1 MKKIY
6 LALGIAVGMMFS
18 SCSDFLDQDPSIEL
32 PTESAIT
39 TTSDLR
45 NAVNGIAY
53 VLTESRMTYASEF
66 ALFADTR
73 CNDFKVTA
81 DNGQLSEL
89 LFYKYN
95 SKGTFNDIAYFA
107 FYQALG
113 NVNSALKS
121 IENGQVEGDAAEI
134 NNYKGQLLA
143 WRGMLH
149 FDLARMFCH
158 IPTTVEN
165 PANELGLVLSDQVFD
180 KDYKG
185 TRTDLASTYTFIIK
199 QFTDAL
205 PLFSKK
211 PENGYFN
218 YYAALGLRA
227 RAYLYNGQY
236 AEALADAKEVIGK
249 GGYKM
254 LNRDNY
260 VEAWTKEKADETIL
274 EFMQTDK
281 YNQQRYAPGYYCDAD
296 GYSENA
302 FNEEG
307 YLYKYLKA
315 QIDSVKD
322 DAGKVK
328 QVNYKDI
335 RAGLVKN
342 QSAASYKKAAGFYP
356 NKYPGRNGNLYV
368 NNTKLLRLSEMYLI
382 AAEAQWHLD
391 NPGSYDLAK
400 TSTDAAQ
407 YINAIDKNRIA
418 DYTDKASVTL
428 ADILHEYEIE
438 MFCEN
443 QITFAYWRNHQSV
456 TNQAK
461 QEVKYNDYNTIMA
474 IPQSE
479 IDYNKALQQNPE
491 Y

>member
-18 SCSDFLDQDPSIEL
+18 SCSDFLDQEPSIEL

-81 DNGQLSEL
+81 DNNQLGEL
-89 LFYKYN
+89 RFYMYN
-95 SKGTFNDIAYFA
+95 SKGSFNDYAYFA

-158 IPTTVEN
+158 IPTAVEN
-165 PANELGLVLSDQVFD
+165 PASELGLVLSDQVFD

-205 PLFSKK
+205 PLLEKK
-211 PENGYFN
+211 SDNGYFN

-236 AEALADAKEVIGK
+236 AEALADAKEVIGE
-249 GGYKM
+249 GGFKM

-260 VEAWTKEKADETIL
+260 VEA
-274 EFMQTDK
+274 
-281 YNQQRYAPGYYCDAD
+281 
-296 GYSENA
+296 
-302 FNEEG
+302 
-307 YLYKYLKA
+307 
-315 QIDSVKD
+315 
-322 DAGKVK
+322 
-328 QVNYKDI
+328 
-335 RAGLVKN
+335 
-342 QSAASYKKAAGFYP
+342 
-356 NKYPGRNGNLYV
+356 
-368 NNTKLLRLSEMYLI
+368 
-382 AAEAQWHLD
+382 
-391 NPGSYDLAK
+391 
-400 TSTDAAQ
+400 
-407 YINAIDKNRIA
+407 
-418 DYTDKASVTL
+418 
-428 ADILHEYEIE
+428 
-438 MFCEN
+438 
-443 QITFAYWRNHQSV
+443 
-456 TNQAK
+456 
-461 QEVKYNDYNTIMA
+461 
-474 IPQSE
+474 
-479 IDYNKALQQNPE
+479 
-491 Y
+491 

>member
-1 MKKIY
+1 M
-6 LALGIAVGMMFS
+6 
-18 SCSDFLDQDPSIEL
+18 
-32 PTESAIT
+32 
-39 TTSDLR
+39 
-45 NAVNGIAY
+45 
-53 VLTESRMTYASEF
+53 
-66 ALFADTR
+66 
-73 CNDFKVTA
+73 
-81 DNGQLSEL
+81 
-89 LFYKYN
+89 
-95 SKGTFNDIAYFA
+95 
-107 FYQALG
+107 
-113 NVNSALKS
+113 
-121 IENGQVEGDAAEI
+121 
-134 NNYKGQLLA
+134 
-143 WRGMLH
+143 RGMLH

-165 PANELGLVLSDQVFD
+165 PASELGLVLSDQVFD

-205 PLFSKK
+205 PLLEKK
-211 PENGYFN
+211 SDNGYFN

-236 AEALADAKEVIGK
+236 AEALADAKEVIGE

-307 YLYKYLKA
+307 YLYKYLVA
-315 QIDSVKD
+315 NKD
-322 DAGKVK
+322 
-328 QVNYKDI
+328 KDI
-335 RAGLVKN
+335 RAGLIKD

-400 TSTDAAQ
+400 TSAKAAQ

-443 QITFAYWRNHQSV
+443 QITFAYWRNRQSV
-456 TNQAK
+456 TNQAN

>member
-6 LALGIAVGMMFS
+6 LAMGIAASMMFS
-18 SCSDFLDQDPSIEL
+18 SCSDFLDREPSIQL

-39 TTSDLR
+39 TTADLR
-45 NAVNGIAY
+45 NAINGIGY
-53 VLTESRMTYASEF
+53 VLSDGRMTYASEF
-66 ALFADTR
+66 NLFADIR
-73 CNDFKVTA
+73 SNDFKVVK
-81 DNGQLSEL
+81 DNNQLGEIRL
-89 LFYKYN
+89 YN
-95 SKGTFNDIAYFA
+95 YSANGNFNDYGYYYF
-107 FYQALG
+107 YSALA
-113 NVNSALKS
+113 NVNNALLS
-121 IENGQVEGDAAEI
+121 IEKGQVEGDEDEI
-134 NNYKGQLLA
+134 NDYKGQLLA

-165 PANELGLVLSDQVFD
+165 PSNELGLVLSDQVFD

-185 TRTDLASTYTFIIK
+185 TRTDLKSTYEFIIK
-199 QFTDAL
+199 QFTEAL
-205 PLFSKK
+205 PLLAKK
-211 PENGYFN
+211 SDNGYFN

-236 AEALADAKEVIGK
+236 SEALADAKEVITD

-254 LNRDNY
+254 LTRDNY
-260 VEAWTKEKADETIL
+260 VEAWSKEKADETIL
-274 EFMQTDK
+274 EFVQTEK
-281 YNQQRYAPGYYCDAD
+281 YNQQRSAPGYYCDAT
-296 GYSENA
+296 GYSECG
-302 FNEEG
+302 FNTG
-307 YLYKYLKA
+307 AYLYKYLVAHTDTIKDESGKA
-315 QIDSVKD
+315 T
-322 DAGKVK
+322 
-328 QVNYKDI
+328 QVNYNDI
-335 RAGLVKN
+335 RAGLIKV
-342 QSAASYKKAAGFYP
+342 QTVKAAGRYP

-368 NNTKLLRLSEMYLI
+368 NNTKLVRLSEMYLI

-391 NPGSYDLAK
+391 NPGSYDVTKSSAN
-400 TSTDAAQ
+400 AAQ
-407 YINAIDKNRIA
+407 YINAIDENRIVN
-418 DYTDKASVTL
+418 YEDKATVTL

-456 TNQAK
+456 TNQAN

-479 IDYNKALQQNPE
+479 RDYNPALQQNPE

>member
-6 LALGIAVGMMFS
+6 IALGLMASVAFTSCVDLDTMPSNELADDGAV
-18 SCSDFLDQDPSIEL
+18 
-32 PTESAIT
+32 T
-39 TTSDLR
+39 TVNDLQ
-45 NAVNGIAY
+45 NAVNGVAY
-53 VLTESRMTYASEF
+53 SMIDRSTAPRLSYTSEYGIYADILTNVFQVGTDYGQSSSLSAYTITKNDDLPEAAYSSFYR
-66 ALFADTR
+66 ALGTVNKTLSYVPQVSGDATEIKDLT
-73 CNDFKVTA
+73 
-81 DNGQLSEL
+81 GQL
-89 LFYKYN
+89 Y
-95 SKGTFNDIAYFA
+95 
-107 FYQALG
+107 
-113 NVNSALKS
+113 
-121 IENGQVEGDAAEI
+121 
-134 NNYKGQLLA
+134 A
-143 WRGMLH
+143 WRALLH

-165 PANELGLVLSDQVFD
+165 PASELGLVLSDQVFD

-205 PLFSKK
+205 PLLEKK
-211 PENGYFN
+211 SDNGYFN

-236 AEALADAKEVIGK
+236 AEALADAKEVIGE
-249 GGYKM
+249 GGFKM

-307 YLYKYLKA
+307 YLYKYLVA
-315 QIDSVKD
+315 NKD
-322 DAGKVK
+322 
-328 QVNYKDI
+328 KDI
-335 RAGLVKN
+335 RAGLIKD

-391 NPGSYDLAK
+391 NSGSYDLAK
-400 TSTDAAQ
+400 TSAKAAQ

-418 DYTDKASVTL
+418 GYTDKTSVTL

-443 QITFAYWRNHQSV
+443 QITFAYWRNRQSV
-456 TNQAK
+456 TNQAN
-461 QEVKYNDYNTIMA
+461 QEVKYNDYRTIMA